1 MDAELTLSSMIKQDF
16 LIIETDGYINN
27 QGGEKIAEE
36 AYKHIDLGIKKVVL
50 DLDKS
55 KIVNSIGISILIEI
69 IEKLDDI
76 DGKLFFTNLDPTVE
90 KTFNI
95 MGLFQFADKVEST
108 ESLVSRSS

>member
-1 MDAELTLSSMIKQDF
+1 MDAELSLSSKVQSDL

-27 QGGEKIAEE
+27 QGGEKIAAE
-36 AYKHIDLGIKKVVL
+36 AYKHIDQGIKKVLL

-95 MGLFQFADKVEST
+95 MGLFQFADKVESA
-108 ESLVSRSS
+108 ENIINGSD

>member
-1 MDAELTLSSMIKQDF
+1 MDAELTLSSMVKQDF
-16 LIIETDGYINN
+16 LIIETNGYINN

-36 AYKHIDLGIKKVVL
+36 AYKHIDQGIKKVLL

-95 MGLFQFADKVEST
+95 MGLFQFADKVDSA
-108 ESLVSRSS
+108 ESLVRKSS